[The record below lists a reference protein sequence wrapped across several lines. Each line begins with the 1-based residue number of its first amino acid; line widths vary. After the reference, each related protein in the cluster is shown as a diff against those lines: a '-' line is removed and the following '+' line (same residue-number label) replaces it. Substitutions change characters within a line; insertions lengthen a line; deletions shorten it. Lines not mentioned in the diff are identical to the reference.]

1 MAHGPEAHRAF
12 SRSQGMLG
20 RFLVPSGA
28 VDARSRHARPDLR
41 RVRTAGRLR
50 PRLCPGL
57 TAVTFDL
64 VAFALTFAGIA
75 AYLLLALLRPER
87 F

>member
-1 MAHGPEAHRAF
+1 MAHKAEAHRAF
-12 SRSQGMLG
+12 SRSQGMFG

-28 VDARSRHARPDLR
+28 TDARPCHARPDLR
-41 RVRTAGRLR
+41 RVRPPGGLCPRLR
-50 PRLCPGL
+50 PGL